1 MFAGSVW
8 PAASGV
14 VAIKSR
20 WTKSWC
26 WQHLGRDFSFATALT
41 ETPTKRHVAG
51 FDLTHNYRSKSYHQ
65 HDRDLPFSGS
75 LDRNNNRMLWLK
87 KLPKKSLSDSE
98 FNLFCCGLVDIHTH
112 PLWGICSVSCTLC
125 ICSNMSS
132 PAQLHTGTFCSA
144 QQSDVVTTPGHLR
157 RLMHGSKLN
166 YTCLRSP
173 AKEWP
178 VRFAK
183 KMKIKWWRAL

>member
-125 ICSNMSS
+125 ICSNTSS
-132 PAQLHTGTFCSA
+132 PALLHTAGQKVPLSSSAERRGHNSWTFEEINA
-144 QQSDVVTTPGHLR
+144 WVQIELHLFKVT
-157 RLMHGSKLN
+157 
-166 YTCLRSP
+166 C
-173 AKEWP
+173 
-178 VRFAK
+178 
-183 KMKIKWWRAL
+183 